1 MDYSKMTQEDFD
13 RVLLEIVGQMTPAQI
28 LVIPGVY
35 EIVSE
40 ELNNDVLCAWEVEQE
55 AEEDE
60 SGQDANRAGV

>member
-1 MDYSKMTQEDFD
+1 MDQRTKDYLNMRQEDFD
-13 RVLLEIVGQMTPAQI
+13 RLLLEIVGQMTPAQI
-28 LVIPGVY
+28 LAIPGVY

-60 SGQDANRAGV
+60 R